1 MIKVNN
7 RDSEWYEGMTVRSL
21 LNDKKYTFRMIIVKI
36 NGKVIKK
43 DQYDTHLINNAD
55 NVLVIHMISG
65 G

>member
-7 RDSEWYEGMTVRSL
+7 RDSEWYDGMTVRSL
-21 LNDKKYTFRMIIVKI
+21 LGDKKYTFRMIIVKV

-43 DQYDTHLINNAD
+43 NQYDTHPIND
-55 NVLVIHMISG
+55 GDKVFVIHMISG